1 MKIYNSIFL
10 TLSLALASGGCQNKD
25 YDIEA
30 PVIAPINADAITGSL
45 DGDNYVW
52 TWQPSGDKKMQ
63 VSVYDGKTLAMAETV
78 EGTSFVHPSIDTNID
93 YTYEYKLT
101 DGSNLSSG
109 VVKHYM
115 RPGASKMTG
124 LSMTQIEKAGG
135 YDAKIVWDA
144 NPTATN
150 VELKATNG
158 AERIISQT
166 LASDATEFNIENVT
180 YGEEWNVTLT
190 AVNAEGRS
198 LPVSTGLKI
207 GKTAIGFL
215 SVYPTPDELISKG
228 DDDEACAWLW
238 LHEEYPTAQYVY
250 FGDIA
255 SVEDAR
261 PGECGRGR
269 RLCDARCG
277 E

>member
-1 MKIYNSIFL
+1 MLFRS
-10 TLSLALASGGCQNKD
+10 
-25 YDIEA
+25 
-30 PVIAPINADAITGSL
+30 
-45 DGDNYVW
+45 DNYVW

-93 YTYEYKLT
+93 YTYVFKLT

-180 YGEEWNVTLT
+180 YGEVWNVTLT

-215 SVYPTPDELISKG
+215 SVYPTP
-228 DDDEACAWLW
+228 
-238 LHEEYPTAQYVY
+238 
-250 FGDIA
+250 
-255 SVEDAR
+255 R
-261 PGECGRGR
+261 
-269 RLCDARCG
+269 
-277 E
+277 